1 MKYYEISAKNT
12 EEIFK
17 ILKTNKNGLS
27 SKVANEKLEEN
38 GLNIATDVK
47 TKSWFYFF
55 VDSFKDKFILIL
67 IILAVIDY
75 ISKDLLGTIIILVLA
90 FASAMISFV
99 QNYST
104 YRFNEKLKA
113 RIKTKA
119 NVIRNGTN
127 VEILQ
132 ERIVKGDLVTLSAG
146 SVVPADMI
154 LIESKDLFINQSV
167 FTGESIPIEKMA
179 NKPGKIDDEI
189 YAIPNICL
197 MGTSVINGDA
207 KGIVITTGLNTY
219 MGNMNKD
226 IDSKR
231 EPTNFEKGMNKIT
244 AMLIKYMAVI
254 SIIVFA
260 IYGFIRKDLT
270 EALLFA
276 LSVAVG
282 ITPSMLP
289 MIVNVNLTRGSK
301 KLAQKKTLVKNIQS
315 IQNIGSM
322 DVLCTDKTGTL
333 TMNNIVLQKYV
344 DIDGNDDDFVL
355 KCAYLNSYLG
365 TGLKN
370 LVDKAVISYG
380 KIHKIN
386 ISEFEK
392 IDEIPFDYMRKR
404 MSIVVKEKDYLM
416 ITKGALE
423 EILKVSNKALIN
435 GKEVEITNEI
445 VEKVNSEAKEFA
457 KQGMQVIALAVK
469 KEYNEIEKFNKND
482 EENMTLIGIIA
493 FLDPPKKD
501 AKKTIQKLKK
511 LGITTKV
518 LTGDNPYASENICNF
533 VGIDGEILL
542 GQDIEKMSDKKLQ
555 EVVEKINIFAR
566 MNPIQKERVVKA
578 LKKNGHVVGYMGDGV
593 NDAPSLHSSD
603 VGISVDSG
611 TDIAKESSDIIL
623 LERSLEVIYN
633 GVIEGRKVYGNIIKY
648 MKLALSSDFGDVFSV
663 MIASIFLPFLPLLPI
678 QMLIQDFVF
687 QFSQIAI
694 PYDNVDIEF
703 IEKPRKWDTKDLG
716 KFMKIMGVISS
727 ITDVMAFAIFWY
739 LLGYNSVD
747 KQAWFQT
754 AWFIECII
762 SETMIIYYV
771 RTDKIP
777 SFKSK
782 PSKTLLLLT
791 TFTIIVTLIV
801 PIVLN
806 GVPNFNYVIM
816 PPIYYLYLVLLTLT
830 YAVIVHFVKK
840 SYIRKNG
847 EWL

>member
-27 SKVANEKLEEN
+27 SRVANEKLEEN

-47 TKSWFYFF
+47 LKSWFYFF
-55 VDSFKDKFILIL
+55 IDSFKDKFIFIL

-127 VEILQ
+127 LEILQ

-469 KEYNEIEKFNKND
+469 KEYNGIDKFNKND

-542 GQDIEKMSDKKLQ
+542 GQDIEKMSDKKLK

>member
-47 TKSWFYFF
+47 QKSWFYFF
-55 VDSFKDKFILIL
+55 VDSFKDKFIFIL

-90 FASAMISFV
+90 FVSAMISFV

-179 NKPGKIDDEI
+179 NKAGKIDDEI

-469 KEYNEIEKFNKND
+469 KEYNGIEKFNKND

-542 GQDIEKMSDKKLQ
+542 GQDIEKMSDKKLK

>member
-27 SKVANEKLEEN
+27 SRVANEKLEEN

-47 TKSWFYFF
+47 LKSWFYFF
-55 VDSFKDKFILIL
+55 IDSFKDKFIFIL

-104 YRFNEKLKA
+104 YKFNENLKA

-127 VEILQ
+127 LEILQ

-179 NKPGKIDDEI
+179 NKAGKIDDEI

-445 VEKVNSEAKEFA
+445 VKKVNSEAKEFA

-469 KEYNEIEKFNKND
+469 KEYNGIEKFNKND

-542 GQDIEKMSDKKLQ
+542 GQDIEKMSDKKLK

>member
-27 SKVANEKLEEN
+27 SRVANEKLEEN

-47 TKSWFYFF
+47 LKSWFYFF
-55 VDSFKDKFILIL
+55 IDSFKDKFIFIL

-104 YRFNEKLKA
+104 YKFNENLKA

-127 VEILQ
+127 LEILQ

-179 NKPGKIDDEI
+179 NKAGKIDDEI

-469 KEYNEIEKFNKND
+469 KEYNGIEKFNKND

-542 GQDIEKMSDKKLQ
+542 GQDIEKMSDKKLK